1 MSTLTVEIDNFVK
14 SQVKNGIS
22 SHKTRENIIAR
33 LVEQDIDE
41 KIAEGRQ
48 AIKEGRYTVVNKQTT
63 EEFIQRMA
71 KKILPKY

>member
-22 SHKTRENIIAR
+22 SQKTRENIIAR

-41 KIAEGRQ
+41 KIAEGREY
-48 AIKEGRYTVVNKQTT
+48 IKAGRYTVVNKQTT